1 MNCDYRKE
9 YYGIRSD
16 VLKIIAMISMAID
29 HLGAIVIEKY
39 REVIDF
45 STQSG
50 VDTYIR
56 LGYIDTVLRQIG
68 RLAFPIFCYQ
78 LVVSFYKTSNRGK
91 YFRNLVLFAFI
102 SEPFFDLADRD
113 VILEFSEYQ
122 NVFFTLSI
130 GFLAIWLMDVID
142 DQLENS
148 IKDRKLSVLFQ
159 GLITVIACCLSA
171 LLKTDYN
178 FPGVIL
184 IIVIYK
190 LYGNRMLMALYS
202 PVLFLIAYAVRKYIQ
217 FGYNAHIA
225 KERVVSEMAMAISF
239 ILISQDNG
247 VRKLGKKFKWFGYI
261 FYPAHFLVYYLIRR
275 FVLKV

>member
-113 VILEFSEYQ
+113 VLLEFSEYQ

-159 GLITVIACCLSA
+159 GLITIIACCLSA
-171 LLKTDYN
+171 LLKTDYS

-190 LYGNRMLMALYS
+190 LYGNRMLMAIYS